1 MANYITT
8 VNPYFQQISPQ
19 DQQGLMPV
27 FQNIGAQQANQN
39 AALQQQMQNNQA
51 AGQAFQ
57 QGGASGLNPLA
68 MAAMLRGK
76 KDQFGNSG
84 MSQGMTNGG
93 VTGNIYDNNGN
104 LLTTGNA
111 APPAATFNQAFGG
124 FGGMGD

>member
-1 MANYITT
+1 MPNYFTT
-8 VNPYFQQISPQ
+8 VNPYFQQQ

-27 FQNIGAQQANQN
+27 FQNISAQQANEN

-57 QGGASGLNPLA
+57 QGGNGMNPLA

-76 KDQFGNSG
+76 KPDTFGNSG
-84 MSQGMTNGG
+84 MTPGMINNG

-104 LLTTGNA
+104 LLSTGNA
-111 APPAATFNQAFGG
+111 APSAATWNQAFGG
-124 FGGMGD
+124 TGGMGD